1 MTDGGAAGLGRCV
14 SDAGDRETIPAYAV
28 RSDQKGTQNRAAY
41 VERGLSHLASTGHAK
56 KEGSI
61 CRSLNHS
68 LVVLAH

>member
-41 VERGLSHLASTGHAK
+41 VESDLSHLASTVTLKTKARFVG
-56 KEGSI
+56 
-61 CRSLNHS
+61 SLNHS
-68 LVVLAH
+68 LVELAR